1 MKFDSNQP
9 ACLFGTAKTHHF
21 ENLKDNT
28 VAKLKFKPIINQT
41 GTFTCDV
48 TKVTSDYLRPL
59 RKNQCSIDY
68 RQKFPSM
75 LCSISSLED
84 DIEYV

>member
-21 ENLKDNT
+21 ENLKDST

-41 GTFTCDV
+41 GTFTANIAIEE
-48 TKVTSDYLRPL
+48 T
-59 RKNQCSIDY
+59 
-68 RQKFPSM
+68 
-75 LCSISSLED
+75 IS
-84 DIEYV
+84 